1 MSATLLTAAE
11 ERAWQRFL
19 AYAPGIR
26 PGEGLDDWEDLHSL
40 ALAGRF
46 NQAVFLTVAA
56 ALIDHPDAEHR
67 FRLWVDEVKL
77 ASRRLKA
84 GAPPQQLAF
93 SL

>member
-1 MSATLLTAAE
+1 MTALPRTDAE
-11 ERAWQRFL
+11 SRAWNRFL

-26 PGEGLDDWEDLHSL
+26 PGEGLDDWEDLRAL
-40 ALAGRF
+40 ALDGRF
-46 NQAVFLTVAA
+46 NHAVFLTVSA

-77 ASRRLKA
+77 AARRLKA

-93 SL
+93 AL